1 MRKINKIDEFYEDK
15 EVLEALE
22 HNSSNN
28 RELFSVE
35 VNESASHTSIT
46 IHLHVIDSLGIAQQR
61 RIYYKLR
68 ELLINVRPDISPKL
82 IKELKKDLEEQ
93 KEVIREDLDLGGKK
107 KDD

>member
-22 HNSSNN
+22 HNSSN

-46 IHLHVIDSLGIAQQR
+46 IHSMHVIDSLGIAQQR